1 LKSVI
6 KQHFP
11 GLISIKLGKKHEAF
25 ILFFAFL
32 FCEHHSDVAR
42 NVVDLLKRL
51 FTIDLGSDFPFLV
64 IFTSLFSRL
73 LDFYRQ
79 NASSII

>member
-11 GLISIKLGKKHEAF
+11 GLISIKLGKKHEKL
-25 ILFFAFL
+25 LFYSLRFYFANI
-32 FCEHHSDVAR
+32 SDVAR

-51 FTIDLGSDFPFLV
+51 LTIDLGSDFPFLV